1 MTALSVVRELE
12 FLCSS
17 RYDNSVHTS
26 WRIFFPKCLLVCPH
40 QPQEPLSSLKSMA
53 ERAAMSSGIEG
64 DVTSLHLTSGKT
76 HTHLDKKRWRVTIEQ
91 KWKSCILMEQNVI
104 SPPTLSRL
112 WTKTADD
119 IIIPDSTPLFF
130 LSISKT
136 RIPLIVTSPH
146 FLIQKYSPAALRP
159 LQAPHQD
166 LSPRC
171 QKSASPH
178 RWGCVRWGRFPCPKT
193 RATNRPCRSRRG
205 RICHTHPTPRES
217 GAVKFLPPTFSA
229 VRKSIVIHNTLQA
242 ASQTNN
248 CLISEKARVKSA
260 VKKINK

>member
-1 MTALSVVRELE
+1 MEKLYFNGTKCHLTSHSQPPLNKTCWWYYHPWLNST
-12 FLCSS
+12 FL
-17 RYDNSVHTS
+17 
-26 WRIFFPKCLLVCPH
+26 
-40 QPQEPLSSLKSMA
+40 
-53 ERAAMSSGIEG
+53 
-64 DVTSLHLTSGKT
+64 SLHL
-76 HTHLDKKRWRVTIEQ
+76 
-91 KWKSCILMEQNVI
+91 QNPNP
-104 SPPTLSRL
+104 SHRHFPS
-112 WTKTADD
+112 
-119 IIIPDSTPLFF
+119 LF
-130 LSISKT
+130 
-136 RIPLIVTSPH
+136 P
-146 FLIQKYSPAALRP
+146 IQKYSPAALRP

-248 CLISEKARVKSA
+248 CLNSEEARVKSA
-260 VKKINK
+260 VKNK